1 MLLSLLL
8 LAQENKP
15 EPVGNPLFNPLTIML
30 GLFLIFWLMVIRPN
44 MRRQEQERQSMI
56 NTLEKNDRVLTVGG
70 IYATVISVS
79 EDKDEM
85 IVRIEDDV
93 KMKMTRSSI
102 SRNLTKEEKAKE
114 AAQQQKASKE
124 PAK

>member
-1 MLLSLLL
+1 
-8 LAQENKP
+8 
-15 EPVGNPLFNPLTIML
+15 
-30 GLFLIFWLMVIRPN
+30 

-93 KMKMTRSSI
+93 KMK
-102 SRNLTKEEKAKE
+102 
-114 AAQQQKASKE
+114 
-124 PAK
+124 